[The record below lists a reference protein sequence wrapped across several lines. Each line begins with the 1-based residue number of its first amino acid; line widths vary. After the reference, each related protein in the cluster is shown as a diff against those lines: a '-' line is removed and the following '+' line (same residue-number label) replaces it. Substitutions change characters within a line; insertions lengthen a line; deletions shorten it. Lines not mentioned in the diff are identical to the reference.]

1 MQIKLHRDMNE
12 LNNARFTSLSC
23 QNESGDQQVA

>member
-1 MQIKLHRDMNE
+1 MQNKLQRDMNE

-23 QNESGDQQVA
+23 QNESSDQLVA